1 MNYGLDIEL
10 LTKINNIFSH
20 YPEIK
25 SVIIFG
31 SRAKGNF
38 KPGSDIDLAIIGNI
52 TPTIISQIYLQID
65 ELNSPYKFDL
75 INYNSISNND
85 LLEHINRIGKT
96 IYSNS

>member
-10 LTKINNIFSH
+10 LTQINNIFSH

>member
-10 LTKINNIFSH
+10 LTQINNIFNH